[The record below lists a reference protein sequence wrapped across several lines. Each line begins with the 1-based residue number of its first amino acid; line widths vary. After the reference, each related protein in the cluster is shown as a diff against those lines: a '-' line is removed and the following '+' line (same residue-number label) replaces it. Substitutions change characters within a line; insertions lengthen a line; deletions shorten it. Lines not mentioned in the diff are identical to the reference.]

1 MAQLVKDYELSLWKE
16 AIESYAG
23 TDTSASVDGETEYYN
38 IYKGLDTPPEDL
50 SFWYLPRKWD
60 DVTFDN
66 TNTSGVVHINMLPP
80 QERKESEVHADF
92 STSNLLFKPNTYY
105 TFLLELNFPNGSKK
119 PNWEACLKNNPN
131 AINHCLVSLVTESNI
146 NNEWNMPKSIFDSG
160 LVLKYGNNGFNMEGT
175 ILNNPHEAAE
185 LFIDENS
192 NIIKF
197 IGCVKTNN
205 FLKDNTTLGIWSF
218 LESWADDYWIADM
231 KISVFEDSII
241 EGKPD
246 CYSKLFET
254 YSGEEY
260 NPEQEQPES
269 TASDLLYN
277 ELERI
282 LPVNGIISQE
292 SNAFF
297 IKQRINDIID
307 KYYRNMYNETKNYI
321 LSLIEEDEDITNE
334 EICDAIVN
342 TQNPYLP
349 IKLQTLDKNNFIK
362 NEEISSVALT
372 NSKEVANLLFSAF
385 PAVCF
390 PYINV
395 KEGYEE
401 VNNPT
406 TENIST
412 YYEYNN
418 LTNTYTKTT
427 DTEIIDG
434 KHYYYAARVDKDIRY
449 NYQDDSYVTEREQNI
464 ENFYRGMAVIMGNR
478 FSNFSLLDEDI
489 LKVLKIENNDFIGII
504 DGTKS
509 YNFLDSE
516 LLTNIEAPRPIMN
529 PIADDL
535 KYYYVYNNNTRVY
548 QKTTDVTIDN
558 NKTYYIYFLDF
569 IIQKK
574 QDEYWNKFIDREGEP
589 YNLLYY
595 YIHVIYKNA
604 LDSGNFFNNS
614 ISLKEKIQ
622 VLYRYGFIFLLSP
635 YIAQIFE
642 NLRKTLELGTI
653 MYDLIFLVC
662 LIGSY
667 GLGLENNYIANS
679 SQYSWGKNLSFK
691 PQLSYTSN
699 HKLDIISSINEVES
713 YNFRVRIHHIFTQ
726 VAEDFKVFNNSHENY
741 IKILIISL
749 TTQGAKIISNLS
761 NDYNNAV
768 AFGKSINQL
777 KEEKICIF
785 GTPNGPDWYAQEISL
800 NRSTKND
807 LNTLTFSLYDNYY
820 NPITGKKEKN
830 PIIDQLVNES
840 KIKLFYENK
849 WFDFIIKEQNL
860 DSTAH
865 KTTYIAKDAFV
876 IELSKIGFNK
886 TFNSEL
892 DNNIG
897 TIETLGEAIL
907 AGTDWKMN
915 QIEKFYQSAQKAVFA
930 GFLADNIKIVIPASN
945 GNNSHYYYNSDLQR
959 VETPTNSINI
969 VQNNDDN
976 RDYNTFV
983 YLLYD
988 ESLEETTTPK
998 LIVASWENTSEEQSI
1013 AKNSYKTI
1021 DNVLVNVY
1029 ICPDYILYKNNAPYE
1044 PELKEYN
1051 VLSSNS
1057 LVLKTIDI
1065 FKEGQPLYFD
1075 YILRT
1080 KDIVTKPIMHYSVPL
1095 KRYVTEYEKTENN
1108 MTTTVYGYAEG
1119 AYTTKPLVQNLLP
1132 NGEDFTS
1139 LTGWINGSTND
1150 YFTVRMNLDAAT
1162 KGNDIS
1168 TITSFLNF
1176 TTSVESGSNR
1186 LPHGFICNTDLSYN
1200 FAAVDHLTPGDELVL
1215 RVQVERGNDL
1225 KSITTP
1231 TTLNDDQLI
1240 LMETMRPYLYCYEG
1254 SAKLQSKNDTSILP
1268 KANQQ
1273 VMTFLQE
1280 KRFIDKSKFN
1290 SKLSTNDTTGTSGDS
1305 SYDKYVYDLATTMNK
1320 QGLVSLHWSNQGIRA
1335 QNYGGYSGSLD
1346 NTVTNINNIPC
1357 AYIMKELAEWWEK
1370 QGYIKHFDKARV
1382 RENAVGSS
1390 KNFYFTST
1398 GWAEFIKLFKGTNN
1412 SSFNLRD
1419 FAIIAD
1425 INNHITN
1432 NSVDNPYPGNTTQ
1445 MYYYLPMLFSDDD
1458 LMTEIKKQENTQ
1470 SDSITIDNITYSK
1483 NTLHKNFF
1491 KYSNWQEVLKTKEY
1505 YDVNSTGRTNGYLRA
1520 YPKNTDIEFDGKN
1533 TIGDSIAYL
1542 DINDYP
1548 DFDLLMRMRMYWRVV
1563 RYSEANTCVFE
1574 TNGIFYGKPTLDT
1587 DNNYRYTTSTQASPA
1602 GYTYQDLLS
1611 NHLGLFF
1618 TFDQTMYDNGGKGN
1632 SKLNISKVELFRKFV
1647 DGDGEIVLPNKIIET
1662 NDSPIYRFYKIEDN
1676 LNAIKEADINYDYVG
1691 TTIPDNY
1698 KVKIDTSGER
1708 RNALTITESNCYN
1721 MLQKLAETFDGWL
1734 EINVKHNG
1742 DGSLDLT
1749 ADDMKTISFVN
1760 VKYNDNY
1767 SGIKYGI
1774 NLQKIQ
1780 RKIDSNDIITKLIVK
1795 NNNNEY
1801 GQNGFCSIARS
1812 KLNLNG
1818 TNAIL
1823 NFNHFINMGLLPT
1836 KVTDILYNDIYPRT
1850 YAFGQFLSQIIDE
1863 RAKQSVIVSQLKANT
1878 EYYQLVVSNA
1888 KDKLSERLD
1897 QYDALR
1903 LTYYNNGK
1911 VYDRPI
1917 GYYINDESARNKLT
1931 KTTKSI
1937 VDSIMFYNGM
1947 ISGFTAKLSDVLTEY
1962 NKAVQ
1967 KYNLLIDMTTS
1978 VTAQRDSLLNEFYTL
1993 CQGYIREGAWSSEDY
2008 LDDDLYYLDA
2018 ERQASEYA
2026 VPRVT
2031 YNIDVVDLSSLPGYE
2046 AYSFDLR
2053 DKTYIEDVE
2062 VFGIDRYTHTPIKEE
2077 IIVTEKTDYLNSPEK
2092 NVITVQN
2099 YKTHFGDLFQRI
2111 MSTIQAVEFGTLNYT
2126 NKNSDNNLDTRLSNN
2141 EITLQALKQFNKI

>member
-1 MAQLVKDYELSLWKE
+1 MAQLIKDYELSLWKE
-16 AIESYAG
+16 TIESYAG
-23 TDTSASVDGETEYYN
+23 TDTSAEVDGETKYYN
-38 IYKGLDTPPEDL
+38 IYKGLDTPSEDL

-60 DVTFDN
+60 NVTFDN
-66 TNTSGVVHINMLPP
+66 TNTSGVVHVNMLPP
-80 QERKESEVHADF
+80 QKRKESEVHADF

-105 TFLLELNFPNGSKK
+105 TFLLELNFPSDSKK
-119 PNWEACLKNNPN
+119 PNWEAYLKNKPN
-131 AINHCLVSLVTESNI
+131 AINHCLVSLVTGGNTDNEWSMPDSIFNSNLI
-146 NNEWNMPKSIFDSG
+146 LSYSSYGFSTGGTVLNNE
-160 LVLKYGNNGFNMEGT
+160 
-175 ILNNPHEAAE
+175 HEAVA
-185 LFIDENS
+185 LFVDNNTMDKGIAKAQV
-192 NIIKF
+192 IKF
-197 IGCVKTNN
+197 IGCVKTKN
-205 FLKDNTTLGIWSF
+205 FIKDNITLGIWSF
-218 LESWADDYWIADM
+218 LEGWADDYWTADM
-231 KISVFEDSII
+231 KISVFEDNII
-241 EGKPD
+241 GRKPD
-246 CYSKLFET
+246 CYSKLFKT
-254 YSGEEY
+254 YSGKEY
-260 NPEQEQPES
+260 TPEQEQPEG
-269 TASDLLYN
+269 TVRGLLYN
-277 ELERI
+277 ELERV
-282 LPVNGIISQE
+282 LPADDVISQE

-297 IKQRINDIID
+297 VKQRIDNIID
-307 KYYRNMYNETKNYI
+307 SYYRNMYNETKNYI
-321 LSLIEEDEDITNE
+321 LSQAENGKSKA
-334 EICDAIVN
+334 EICTAILD

-349 IKLQTLDKNNFIK
+349 VKLQTLDKSSFIT
-362 NEEISSVALT
+362 NDTISSNALA
-372 NSKEVANLLFSAF
+372 NSKEVANILFNTF
-385 PAVCF
+385 TGVCF
-390 PYINV
+390 PYLTI
-395 KEGYEE
+395 KENYEE
-401 VNNPT
+401 VNHSDIDD
-406 TENIST
+406 IST
-412 YYEYNN
+412 CYELKNG
-418 LTNTYTKTT
+418 TYIKTT
-427 DTEIIDG
+427 DKTIDDT
-434 KHYYYAARVDKDIRY
+434 KTYYSVSADKDIY
-449 NYQDDSYVTEREQNI
+449 YSYQDDSYITSNNLIKVFYEGMVPIIQNDFLDFPLMD
-464 ENFYRGMAVIMGNR
+464 EN
-478 FSNFSLLDEDI
+478 I
-489 LKVLKIENNDFIGII
+489 LKVLKVNADENPLFIGFEN
-504 DGTKS
+504 
-509 YNFLDSE
+509 YNFFGKDE
-516 LLTNIEAPRPIMN
+516 LL
-529 PIADDL
+529 ADINLD
-535 KYYYVYNNNTRVY
+535 
-548 QKTTDVTIDN
+548 TI
-558 NKTYYIYFLDF
+558 ISE
-569 IIQKK
+569 K
-574 QDEYWNKFIDREGEP
+574 QEEYWEKFIDTSQGKP
-589 YNLLYY
+589 YNQLYS
-595 YIHVIYKNA
+595 YINTVYTDA
-604 LDSGNFFNNS
+604 VGEEGFFRNS
-614 ISLKEKIQ
+614 DELQNKLQ
-622 VLYRYGFIFLLSP
+622 VLYRYGFMFLLSP
-635 YIAQIFE
+635 YIKQTVEKIRTTFNFNTAPQ
-642 NLRKTLELGTI
+642 
-653 MYDLIFLVC
+653 YSIFLMC

-667 GLGLENNYIANS
+667 GLNLEVDYINGAC
-679 SQYSWGKNLSFK
+679 QYDWNRVTLHFK
-691 PQLSYTSN
+691 PELIYN
-699 HKLDIISSINEVES
+699 NGIDIISTITES
-713 YNFRVRIHHIFTQ
+713 TNMGFPIRKH
-726 VAEDFKVFNNSHENY
+726 ADFKAIATTFKNFNNNNSDY
-741 IKILIISL
+741 IKTLILSL
-749 TTQGAKIISNLS
+749 TTQSAKAISDLS
-761 NDYNNAV
+761 GNYNNSM
-768 AFGKSINQL
+768 AFVKSTNRL
-777 KEEKICIF
+777 EEKKVCIF
-785 GTPNGPDWYAQEISL
+785 GAPNGPDWYAQEISL
-800 NRSTKND
+800 NRTTKND

-840 KIKLFYENK
+840 KVKLFYENK

-907 AGTDWKMN
+907 EGTGWKMN
-915 QIEKFYQSAQKAVFA
+915 QTEKFYQSAQKAIFG
-930 GFLADNIKIVIPASN
+930 GFLANNIKIVIPASN
-945 GNNSHYYYNSDLQR
+945 GNDSHYYYNSDLQR
-959 VETPTNSINI
+959 VKTSTSSINI
-969 VQNNDDN
+969 VQNNKDN
-976 RDYNTFV
+976 TDYNTFI

-998 LIVASWENTSEEQSI
+998 LIIASWENTSEEQSI
-1013 AKNSYKTI
+1013 AKNSYQTI

-1029 ICPDYILYKNNAPYE
+1029 ICPDYILYKGDELYK

-1057 LVLKTIDI
+1057 LVLNTIDI
-1065 FKEGQPLYFD
+1065 FKDGQPLYFD
-1075 YILRT
+1075 YTLRA

-1108 MTTTVYGYAEG
+1108 KTTTVYGYAEG

-1139 LTGWINGSTND
+1139 LTGWVNGSTND
-1150 YFTVRMNLDAAT
+1150 YFTIRMNLDAAT
-1162 KGNDIS
+1162 KNNDIS

-1176 TTSVESGSNR
+1176 TTSVESGNNR

-1200 FAAVDHLTPGDELVL
+1200 FAAVDHLTPGDEFVL

-1254 SAKLQSKNDTSILP
+1254 SAKLQSKNNTTILP

-1273 VMTFLQE
+1273 VMTFLQD
-1280 KRFIDKSKFN
+1280 KRFIDKSKYN
-1290 SKLSTNDTTGTSGDS
+1290 SGILSEKTTGSDGDS
-1305 SYDKYVYDLATTMNK
+1305 SYSRYVYDLANTMNK
-1320 QGLVSLHWSNQGIRA
+1320 QGLVSLHWSNSPKVK
-1335 QNYGGYSGSLD
+1335 NSNELNKD
-1346 NTVTNINNIPC
+1346 VTNINNIPC
-1357 AYIMKELAEWWEK
+1357 AYIKKELAEQWEILGHI
-1370 QGYIKHFDKARV
+1370 QHFDKAKV
-1382 RENAVGSS
+1382 RQNAVGGS
-1390 KNFYFTST
+1390 KNFYFTSQ
-1398 GWAEFIKLFKGTNN
+1398 GWAEFIKLFKGT
-1412 SSFNLRD
+1412 SDSDFNLRD

-1425 INNHITN
+1425 ISNHITD
-1432 NSVDNPYPGNTTQ
+1432 NSIDNPYPGNTKQ
-1445 MYYYLPMLFSDDD
+1445 MYYYLPMLFSDVD
-1458 LMTEIKKQENTQ
+1458 LMEEIKKQKNTQ
-1470 SDSITIDNITYSK
+1470 SNSIIIDNITYNK
-1483 NTLHKNFF
+1483 DTLCKNFF
-1491 KYSNWQEVLKTKEY
+1491 KYSNWQEVLKTREY

-1520 YPKNTDIEFDGKN
+1520 YPKNVDIEFDGKN

-1563 RYSEANTCVFE
+1563 RYSEANTCIFE
-1574 TNGIFYGKPTLDT
+1574 TNGIFYGKPILDT
-1587 DNNYRYTTSTQASPA
+1587 DNRYRYTTSTQASPA

-1676 LNAIKEADINYDYVG
+1676 LNAIKEADIKYDYVG

-1734 EINVKHNG
+1734 EINVKHNS

-1812 KLNLNG
+1812 KLNLNS

-1897 QYDALR
+1897 QYDALH
-1903 LTYYNNGK
+1903 LTYHNNGR

-1931 KTTKSI
+1931 TTTKSI

-1947 ISGFTAKLSDVLTEY
+1947 ISGFTTKLSDVLTEY

>member
-16 AIESYAG
+16 TIESYAG
-23 TDTSASVDGETEYYN
+23 TGTSATVDGETKYYN
-38 IYKGLDTPPEDL
+38 IYKGLDTPSEDL

-66 TNTSGVVHINMLPP
+66 TNTNGVVHVNMLPP
-80 QERKESEVHADF
+80 QGRKESEVHADF

-105 TFLLELNFPNGSKK
+105 TFLLELNFPSGSKK
-119 PNWEACLKNNPN
+119 PNWEVYFKNNPN
-131 AINHCLVSLVTESNI
+131 AINHCLVSLVTDGNTD
-146 NNEWNMPKSIFDSG
+146 NEWNMPNSIFDSN
-160 LVLKYGNNGFNMEGT
+160 LILSYNSNGFGAGGT
-175 ILNNPHEAAE
+175 VLNNEHEAVA
-185 LFIDENS
+185 LFVDDDTMGREVVIDGVTSIADKGIANAQV
-192 NIIKF
+192 IKF

-205 FLKDNTTLGIWSF
+205 FIKDNITLGIWSF
-218 LESWADDYWIADM
+218 LEGWADDYWTADM
-231 KISVFEDSII
+231 KISVFEDNII
-241 EGKPD
+241 KGKPD
-246 CYSKLFET
+246 CYSKLFEK
-254 YSGEEY
+254 YSGEQY
-260 NPEQEQPES
+260 VPEQKQSES
-269 TASDLLYN
+269 TVSDLLYN

-282 LPVNGIISQE
+282 LPADDVISQE
-292 SNAFF
+292 SDIFF

-307 KYYRNMYNETKNYI
+307 NYYRNMYNETKNYI
-321 LSLIEEDEDITNE
+321 LSQAENGKSKK
-334 EICDAIVN
+334 EICAAILDA
-342 TQNPYLP
+342 QNPYLP
-349 IKLQTLDKNNFIK
+349 VKLQTLDKNSFITYDT
-362 NEEISSVALT
+362 ISFNALA
-372 NSKEVANLLFSAF
+372 NSKEVANILFNTF
-385 PAVCF
+385 PGVCF
-390 PYINV
+390 PYLTI
-395 KEGYEE
+395 KEEHEGDS
-401 VNNPT
+401 V
-406 TENIST
+406 SA
-412 YYEYNN
+412 
-418 LTNTYTKTT
+418 K
-427 DTEIIDG
+427 
-434 KHYYYAARVDKDIRY
+434 KDIHY
-449 NYQDDSYVTEREQNI
+449 SYQDDSYITSKELI
-464 ENFYRGMAVIMGNR
+464 KNFYDGMVLIIHEELSDFPLMDENILRVLKVDA
-478 FSNFSLLDEDI
+478 DED
-489 LKVLKIENNDFIGII
+489 NPFIGFE
-504 DGTKS
+504 DGVDS
-509 YNFLDSE
+509 YNFFNNNNNE
-516 LLTNIEAPRPIMN
+516 LL
-529 PIADDL
+529 ADIDL
-535 KYYYVYNNNTRVY
+535 
-548 QKTTDVTIDN
+548 DA
-558 NKTYYIYFLDF
+558 
-569 IIQKK
+569 IILAK
-574 QDEYWNKFIDREGEP
+574 QNEYWNKFIHTSQDSP
-589 YNLLYY
+589 YNLLYS
-595 YIHVIYKNA
+595 YINIVYISAVGKN
-604 LDSGNFFNNS
+604 GFFENS
-614 ISLKEKIQ
+614 DNLQDKLQ
-622 VLYRYGFIFLLSP
+622 VLYRYGFMFLLSP
-635 YIAQIFE
+635 YIRQAIE
-642 NLRKTLELGTI
+642 NLRAALDFKTEG
-653 MYDLIFLVC
+653 YHSIFLMC

-667 GLGLENNYIANS
+667 GLNLEKDYISNS
-679 SQYSWGKNLSFK
+679 PQYSLGEKLSFK
-691 PQLSYTSN
+691 PRLFYTSN
-699 HKLDIISSINEVES
+699 SELDIISSINES
-713 YNFRVRIHHIFTQ
+713 IPYNTGAGAKGRSFANSFARI
-726 VAEDFKVFNNSHENY
+726 AEKFKIFNNNQENY
-741 IKILIISL
+741 IKTLILSL
-749 TTQGAKIISNLS
+749 TTQSAKAISSLS
-761 NDYNNAV
+761 SNYNDAA
-768 AFGKSINQL
+768 AFAKSTNRL
-777 KEEKICIF
+777 KEEKICVF
-785 GTPNGPDWYAQEISL
+785 GTPDGPDWYAQEISL

-820 NPITGKKEKN
+820 NPITGEKEKN
-830 PIIDQLVNES
+830 PIIDQLINES

-860 DSTAH
+860 DSVAH

-915 QIEKFYQSAQKAVFA
+915 QTEKFYQSAQKAIFG

-945 GNNSHYYYNSDLQR
+945 ENDSHYYYNSDLQR
-959 VETPTNSINI
+959 VKTSTNPINI
-969 VQNNDDN
+969 VRNINDDT
-976 RDYNTFV
+976 DYNTFI

-998 LIVASWENTSEEQSI
+998 LIIASWKNTSIKQSI

-1029 ICPDYILYKNNAPYE
+1029 ICPDYILYKDDVLYE
-1044 PELKEYN
+1044 PELKEYSIF
-1051 VLSSNS
+1051 SSNS
-1057 LVLKTIDI
+1057 LVLNTIDI
-1065 FKEGQPLYFD
+1065 FEEGQPLYFD
-1075 YILRT
+1075 YTLRV
-1080 KDIVTKPIMHYSVPL
+1080 KDIITKPIMHYSVPL
-1095 KRYVTEYEKTENN
+1095 KRYVTEYKKTENN
-1108 MTTTVYGYAEG
+1108 VVTTVYGYAEG

-1139 LTGWINGSTND
+1139 LTGWVNGSTND
-1150 YFTVRMNLDAAT
+1150 YFAIRMNLDAAT
-1162 KGNDIS
+1162 KDNDIS

-1176 TTSVESGSNR
+1176 TTSVESGNNR

-1200 FAAVDHLTPGDELVL
+1200 FAAVDHLTPGDEFVL

-1225 KSITTP
+1225 RSITTP

-1254 SAKLQSKNDTSILP
+1254 SAKLQSKNDTTILP

-1273 VMTFLQE
+1273 VMTFLQD
-1280 KRFIDKSKFN
+1280 KRFIDKSKYN
-1290 SKLSTNDTTGTSGDS
+1290 SGISTENTIGIYGDS
-1305 SYDKYVYDLATTMNK
+1305 AYDQYVYDLATTMNK
-1320 QGLVSLHWSNQGIRA
+1320 QGLVSLHWSNSSRIA
-1335 QNYGGYSGSLD
+1335 NSNKPDTS
-1346 NTVTNINNIPC
+1346 VTNINNIPC
-1357 AYIMKELAEWWEK
+1357 AYIKKELAEWWEK
-1370 QGYIKHFDKARV
+1370 QGYIQHFDKAKV
-1382 RENAVGSS
+1382 RQGIVGGS
-1390 KNFYFTST
+1390 KNFYFTSK
-1398 GWAEFIKLFKGTNN
+1398 GWDEFKKLFSGTNV
-1412 SSFNLRD
+1412 SKFNLRD

-1425 INNHITN
+1425 INTDRLTN
-1432 NSVDNPYPGNTTQ
+1432 PPYPRNTTQ

-1458 LMTEIKKQENTQ
+1458 LMKEIKKQENTQ
-1470 SDSITIDNITYSK
+1470 SDSITIDNITYNK
-1483 NTLHKNFF
+1483 DTLYKDFF

-1520 YPKNTDIEFDGKN
+1520 YPKNVDIEFDGKN

-1563 RYSEANTCVFE
+1563 RYSEANTCIFE

-1587 DNNYRYTTSTQASPA
+1587 DNKYRYTTSAQISPA

-1618 TFDQTMYDNGGKGN
+1618 TFDQTMYDNGGSGN
-1632 SKLNISKVELFRKFV
+1632 SELNISKVELFRKFV
-1647 DGDGEIVLPNKIIET
+1647 DSDGELVLPNKIIET
-1662 NDSPIYRFYKIEDN
+1662 NDSPIYRFYKNEDN
-1676 LNAIKEADINYDYVG
+1676 LNAIKEADIKYDYIG

-1734 EINVKHNG
+1734 EINVKHNS

-1760 VKYNDNY
+1760 TKYNDNY

-2062 VFGIDRYTHTPIKEE
+2062 VFGIDRYTRTPIKEE

>member
-16 AIESYAG
+16 TIESYAG
-23 TDTSASVDGETEYYN
+23 TGTSARVDGETKYYN

-66 TNTSGVVHINMLPP
+66 TNTNGVVHINMLPP
-80 QERKESEVHADF
+80 QERKESAVHADF

-105 TFLLELNFPNGSKK
+105 TFLLELNFPSGSKK
-119 PNWEACLKNNPN
+119 PNWEAYLKNNPN

-146 NNEWNMPKSIFDSG
+146 NNEWSMPKSIFDSG

-185 LFIDENS
+185 LFIDGNS
-192 NIIKF
+192 NVIKL

-205 FLKDNTTLGIWSF
+205 FLKDNTALGIWSF
-218 LESWADDYWIADM
+218 LESWADDYWTADM

-241 EGKPD
+241 SGKPD
-246 CYSKLFET
+246 CYSKLFEM

-260 NPEQEQPES
+260 NPEQEQSES
-269 TASDLLYN
+269 TVSDLLYN
-277 ELERI
+277 ELERM
-282 LPVNGIISQE
+282 LPVDGIISQE

-307 KYYRNMYNETKNYI
+307 NYYRNMYNETKNYI
-321 LSLIEEDEDITNE
+321 LSLSEADEDITDE
-334 EICDAIVN
+334 QICAAIVN

-349 IKLQTLDKNNFIK
+349 IKLQTLDKDSFIK
-362 NEEISSVALT
+362 NEDISSVALT

-390 PYINV
+390 PYINI
-395 KEGYEE
+395 KEGY
-401 VNNPT
+401 VAVDSPIID
-406 TENIST
+406 NIST
-412 YYEYNN
+412 YYEYNA
-418 LTNTYTKTT
+418 LTNTYIKTT
-427 DTEIIDG
+427 DTQIDNS
-434 KHYYYAARVDKDIRY
+434 KTYYYVRADKDILY
-449 NYQDDSYVTEREQNI
+449 NYQDDSYVTEREQSI
-464 ENFYRGMAVIMGNR
+464 ENFYRGMSVIMENR

-489 LKVLKIENNDFIGII
+489 LKVLKVRNNGFIGVI
-504 DGTKS
+504 DGNKS

-516 LLTNIEAPRPIMN
+516 LLTNIDAPHQVMN
-529 PIADDL
+529 PVPSDL
-535 KYYYVYNNNTRVY
+535 KYYYVYNNTTGVY
-548 QKTTDVTIDN
+548 EKTTDTTVVEG
-558 NKTYYIYFLDF
+558 KAYYIYFLDF

-574 QDEYWNKFIDREGEP
+574 QDEYWDKFIDREEEP

-595 YIHVIYKNA
+595 YIHVVYENA
-604 LDSGNFFNNS
+604 LNSGNFFNNS
-614 ISLKEKIQ
+614 INLKEKIQ

-642 NLRKTLELGTI
+642 NLRRTLKSGTV
-653 MYDLIFLVC
+653 MYYLIFLVC

-667 GLGLENNYIANS
+667 GLGLENDYIINS
-679 SQYSWGKNLSFK
+679 PQYSWEQKLSFK
-691 PQLSYTSN
+691 PKLSYTSN
-699 HKLDIISSINEVES
+699 HELDIISSISEVKN
-713 YNFRVRIHHIFTQ
+713 YNFGVRLHNRFTQ
-726 VAEDFKVFNNSHENY
+726 MAEDFKTFNNSHENY
-741 IKILIISL
+741 IKILIVSL
-749 TTQGAKIISNLS
+749 TTQSAKIIQNLS
-761 NDYNNAV
+761 NNYNDAA
-768 AFGKSINQL
+768 AFGKSTNQL
-777 KEEKICIF
+777 KEEKICVF
-785 GTPNGPDWYAQEISL
+785 GAPDGPDWYAQEISL

-807 LNTLTFSLYDNYY
+807 LNILTFSLYDNYY

-907 AGTDWKMN
+907 EGTDWKMN
-915 QIEKFYQSAQKAVFA
+915 QVEKFYQSAQKAIFG
-930 GFLADNIKIVIPASN
+930 GFLANNIKIVIPASN
-945 GNNSHYYYNSDLQR
+945 GNDSHYYYNSDLQR
-959 VETPTNSINI
+959 VKTSTNSINI
-969 VQNNDDN
+969 VQNNNDN
-976 RDYNTFV
+976 TDYNTFI

-998 LIVASWENTSEEQSI
+998 LIIASWENTSEEQSI

-1029 ICPDYILYKNNAPYE
+1029 ICPDYILYKDDELYE

-1057 LVLKTIDI
+1057 LVLNTIDI
-1065 FKEGQPLYFD
+1065 FKDGQPLYFD
-1075 YILRT
+1075 YTLRA
-1080 KDIVTKPIMHYSVPL
+1080 KDIVTKPIMHYSAPL

-1108 MTTTVYGYAEG
+1108 VVTTVYGYAEG

-1139 LTGWINGSTND
+1139 LTGWVNGSTND
-1150 YFTVRMNLDAAT
+1150 YFAIRMNLDAAT
-1162 KGNDIS
+1162 KDNDIS

-1176 TTSVESGSNR
+1176 TTSVESGNNR

-1200 FAAVDHLTPGDELVL
+1200 FAAVDHLTPGDEFVL

-1254 SAKLQSKNDTSILP
+1254 SAKLQSKNDTTILP

-1273 VMTFLQE
+1273 VMTFLQD
-1280 KRFIDKSKFN
+1280 KRFIDKSKYN
-1290 SKLSTNDTTGTSGDS
+1290 SKLSKNYTTGAYGGSP
-1305 SYDKYVYDLATTMNK
+1305 YDQYVYDLATTMNK
-1320 QGLVSLHWSNQGIRA
+1320 QGLVSLHWSNSSRTS
-1335 QNYGGYSGSLD
+1335 NSSTLD
-1346 NTVTNINNIPC
+1346 NSVTNINNIPC

-1370 QGYIKHFDKARV
+1370 NAYIQHFDKAKV
-1382 RENAVGSS
+1382 RQNAVGGS
-1390 KNFYFTST
+1390 KNFYFTSK
-1398 GWAEFIKLFKGTNN
+1398 GWTEFIKLFDGTND

-1425 INNHITN
+1425 INTN
-1432 NSVDNPYPGNTTQ
+1432 RLTNPYPGNTTQ

-1470 SDSITIDNITYSK
+1470 SDSITIGNITYSK
-1483 NTLHKNFF
+1483 NTLHNNFF
-1491 KYSNWQEVLKTKEY
+1491 KYPNWQEVLKTKEY

-1563 RYSEANTCVFE
+1563 RYSEANTCIFE
-1574 TNGIFYGKPTLDT
+1574 TNGIFYGKPILDT
-1587 DNNYRYTTSTQASPA
+1587 NNRYCYTTSTQASPA

-1676 LNAIKEADINYDYVG
+1676 LNAIKEADIKYDYVG

-1734 EINVKHNG
+1734 EINVKHNS

-1931 KTTKSI
+1931 KTTRSI

-2141 EITLQALKQFNKI
+2141 EITLQALKQFNRI

>member
-16 AIESYAG
+16 TIESYAG
-23 TDTSASVDGETEYYN
+23 TGTFTTVDGETKYYN
-38 IYKGLDTPPEDL
+38 IYKGLDTSPEDL
-50 SFWYLPRKWD
+50 SFWYLPRKWN

-66 TNTSGVVHINMLPP
+66 TNINGVVHVNMLQP
-80 QERKESEVHADF
+80 QKRKESEAHADF

-105 TFLLELNFPNGSKK
+105 TFLLELNFANGSKK
-119 PNWEACLKNNPN
+119 PNWEAYLKNNPS

-146 NNEWNMPKSIFDSG
+146 NNEWSMPKSIFDSG

-175 ILNNPHEAAE
+175 ILKNPHEAAE
-185 LFIDENS
+185 LFIDKNN

-205 FLKDNTTLGIWSF
+205 FLKDNTALGAWSF
-218 LESWADDYWIADM
+218 LESWADDYWTADM
-231 KISVFEDSII
+231 KISVFEDNIKN
-241 EGKPD
+241 EKPD
-246 CYSKLFET
+246 CYSKLFEM

-260 NPEQEQPES
+260 NPGQEQSES
-269 TASDLLYN
+269 AVSDVLYN
-277 ELERI
+277 ELERM
-282 LPVNGIISQE
+282 LPVDGIISQE
-292 SNAFF
+292 SNASF
-297 IKQRINDIID
+297 IKQRINYIIGN
-307 KYYRNMYNETKNYI
+307 YYRDMYNVTRNYI
-321 LSLIEEDEDITNE
+321 LSQKDEGKSNA
-334 EICDAIVN
+334 EICSTIVN

-349 IKLQTLDKNNFIK
+349 IKLQTLDKDSFIK
-362 NEEISSVALT
+362 NEEINSVALT

-395 KEGYEE
+395 KEGYEK
-401 VNNPT
+401 VVTADDND
-406 TENIST
+406 IST
-412 YYEYNN
+412 YYEYND

-427 DTEIIDG
+427 DTKIEAG
-434 KHYYYAARVDKDIRY
+434 KQYYYASRADKDIRY
-449 NYQDDSYVTEREQNI
+449 NYQDDNYVTERAKSI
-464 ENFYRGMAVIMGNR
+464 ENFYRGMADIMGDS
-478 FSNFSLLDEDI
+478 FSDFSLLDEDI
-489 LKVLKIENNDFIGII
+489 LKVLKIENNGFIGII
-504 DGTKS
+504 DGTES
-509 YNFLDSE
+509 NETRYNFLDNK
-516 LLTNIEAPRPIMN
+516 LLTNIETPYPVMSPIV
-529 PIADDL
+529 DDL
-535 KYYYVYNNNTRVY
+535 KYYYVYNNNTGVY
-548 QKTTDVTIDN
+548 QKTTDTAIIEG
-558 NKTYYIYFLDF
+558 KTYYVYFLNF

-574 QDEYWNKFIDREGEP
+574 QDEYWNKFIDREKEP
-589 YNLLYY
+589 YNRLYS
-595 YIHVIYKNA
+595 YIHVIYEYA
-604 LDSGNFFNNS
+604 LNSGNFFNNS

-622 VLYRYGFIFLLSP
+622 MLYRYGFIFLLSP
-635 YIAQIFE
+635 YIAQMFE
-642 NLRKTLELGTI
+642 NLREILTLDTSI
-653 MYDLIFLVC
+653 YNLIFLVC

-667 GLGLENNYIANS
+667 GLGLENDYITNS
-679 SQYSWGKNLSFK
+679 PQYSWEENLFFK
-691 PQLSYTSN
+691 PYLVHTSN
-699 HKLDIISSINEVES
+699 GEIDIISSIYEARS
-713 YNFRVRIHHIFTQ
+713 FAFLTRVHNKFTQ
-726 VAEDFKVFNNSHENY
+726 TAKDFKTFNNSHENY
-741 IKILIISL
+741 VKTLIISL
-749 TTQGAKIISNLS
+749 TTKSAKVISNLS
-761 NDYNNAV
+761 NNYNDAT
-768 AFGKSINQL
+768 AFDKSTNQL

-785 GTPNGPDWYAQEISL
+785 GAPNGPDWYAQEISL

-840 KIKLFYENK
+840 KVKLFYENK

-897 TIETLGEAIL
+897 TIEALGEAIL
-907 AGTDWKMN
+907 EGTSWKMN
-915 QIEKFYQSAQKAVFA
+915 QTEKFYQSARKAIFG
-930 GFLADNIKIVIPASN
+930 GFLANNIRIVIPASH

-959 VETPTNSINI
+959 VKTLTNSINI
-969 VQNNDDN
+969 VQNTIYNT
-976 RDYNTFV
+976 DYNTFV
-983 YLLYD
+983 YLFYD

-998 LIVASWENTSEEQSI
+998 LIIASWENTSEEQSI
-1013 AKNSYKTI
+1013 AKNSYQTM
-1021 DNVLVNVY
+1021 DNVLVNIY
-1029 ICPDYILYKNNAPYE
+1029 ICPDYILYKGGELYK
-1044 PELKEYN
+1044 PELKEYS

-1057 LVLKTIDI
+1057 LVLNTIDI
-1065 FKEGQPLYFD
+1065 FKDGQPLYFD
-1075 YILRT
+1075 YALRA
-1080 KDIVTKPIMHYSVPL
+1080 KDIVTKPIMHYSAPL

-1108 MTTTVYGYAEG
+1108 VVTTVYGYAEG

-1139 LTGWINGSTND
+1139 LTGWVNGSTND
-1150 YFTVRMNLDAAT
+1150 YFTIRMNLDAAT
-1162 KGNDIS
+1162 KDNDIS

-1176 TTSVESGSNR
+1176 TTSVESGNNR

-1200 FAAVDHLTPGDELVL
+1200 FSAVDHLTPGDEFVL
-1215 RVQVERGNDL
+1215 RVQVERGNNL

-1231 TTLNDDQLI
+1231 TALNDDQLI

-1254 SAKLQSKNDTSILP
+1254 SAKLQSKNDATILP

-1273 VMTFLQE
+1273 VMTFLQD
-1280 KRFIDKSKFN
+1280 KRFIDKSKLN
-1290 SKLSTNDTTGTSGDS
+1290 SKLSKNYTTGTNGSS
-1305 SYDKYVYDLATTMNK
+1305 SYDQYVYDLATTMNK
-1320 QGLVSLHWSNQGIRA
+1320 QGLVSLHWSNSSRTA
-1335 QNYGGYSGSLD
+1335 NSNEVDDSA
-1346 NTVTNINNIPC
+1346 TNINNIPC
-1357 AYIMKELAEWWEK
+1357 AYIKKELAEWWEK
-1370 QGYIKHFDKARV
+1370 NAYIQHFDKAKAR
-1382 RENAVGSS
+1382 RNIVGGS

-1398 GWAEFIKLFKGTNN
+1398 GWAEFIKLFKSDGD
-1412 SSFNLRD
+1412 SDFNLRD

-1425 INNHITN
+1425 ISNHITKD
-1432 NSVDNPYPGNTTQ
+1432 SVINPYPGNTTQ

-1458 LMTEIKKQENTQ
+1458 LMKEIRKQENTQ
-1470 SDSITIDNITYSK
+1470 SDSITIDNITY
-1483 NTLHKNFF
+1483 NRDTLHNNFF

-1505 YDVNSTGRTNGYLRA
+1505 YDVNSTGRTDGYLRA
-1520 YPKNTDIEFDGKN
+1520 YPKNIDIEFDGKN

-1563 RYSEANTCVFE
+1563 RYSEANTCIFE
-1574 TNGIFYGKPTLDT
+1574 TNGIFYGKPILDT
-1587 DNNYRYTTSTQASPA
+1587 NNKYCYTTSTQESPA

-1632 SKLNISKVELFRKFV
+1632 SNLNISKVELFRKFV

-1676 LNAIKEADINYDYVG
+1676 LNAIKEADIKYDYVG

-1734 EINVKHNG
+1734 EINVKHNS

-1836 KVTDILYNDIYPRT
+1836 KITDILYNDIYPRT

-1888 KDKLSERLD
+1888 QDKLSERLD
-1897 QYDALR
+1897 QYDALH

-1911 VYDRPI
+1911 AYDRPV

-2126 NKNSDNNLDTRLSNN
+2126 NKNSDNNLGTRLSNN